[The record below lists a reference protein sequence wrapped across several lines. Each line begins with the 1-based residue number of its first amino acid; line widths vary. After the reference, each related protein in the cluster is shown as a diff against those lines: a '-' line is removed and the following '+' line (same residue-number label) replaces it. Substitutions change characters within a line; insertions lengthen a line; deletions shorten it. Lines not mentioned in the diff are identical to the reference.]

1 MDTRTFLVPDYF
13 EDFHCKCGQC
23 RHNCCDGWAVTFS
36 RDDYFRLLSVPC
48 SPELRRKL
56 DVSLHVMNQPSPERY
71 AQLLP
76 NWEGHC
82 PLQRED
88 GLCGLQTECGEDGI
102 SSTCRYY
109 PRGFRTLDDNQ
120 CACSASCE
128 QVVEL
133 LMARKAPLTFHWR
146 ALSLAIPVS
155 PRVALEEAE
164 YTRMLRQDMIAMLQE
179 RNVSM
184 GQRLMGIYAAL
195 CAEENGKANS
205 EQRWDAYHVA
215 VAMKLPAPNWD
226 EYAGMVRMLIEK
238 LLLDSASMGD
248 YAAEILPMLSADGV
262 SHACT
267 KLGQDEP
274 DAPIWM
280 EQLMVNHVFYE
291 GFPFSDHM
299 ERPKMGALSLTA
311 TYAVLHVVMAL
322 YHTIHPEREKLV
334 DVIAACFRVMEH
346 SPFGWNAAVVLE
358 QAGCAGEKGL
368 RTLAGV

>member
-1 MDTRTFLVPDYF
+1 MDTRTFLVLDYF

-56 DVSLHVMNQPSPERY
+56 DISLHMTNRPSPERY

-102 SSTCRYY
+102 STTCRYY

-133 LMARKAPLTFHWR
+133 LLARRTPLTFHWR
-146 ALSLAIPVS
+146 ALTLAIPVS
-155 PRVALEEAE
+155 PRVPAQEAE
-164 YTRMLRQDMIAMLQE
+164 HTRSLRQDMIAMLQVRE
-179 RNVSM
+179 KPM
-184 GQRLMGIYAAL
+184 AQRLMGLYAAIG
-195 CAEENGKANS
+195 EEESGQTTC
-205 EQRWDAYHVA
+205 EQRWQAYHAASDVP
-215 VAMKLPAPNWD
+215 MPAPDWRKR
-226 EYAGMVRMLIEK
+226 ATLLRLLIEK
-238 LLLDSASMGD
+238 LFLDSASMGD
-248 YAAEILPMLSADGV
+248 YAAEVLPLLTPDGLQT
-262 SHACT
+262 SIAQ
-267 KLGQDEP
+267 LAQDEP
-274 DAPIWM
+274 DTPIYL

-311 TYAVLHVVMAL
+311 TYAVLHGMMAL
-322 YHTIHPEREKLV
+322 YHALHPEREQLV
-334 DVIAACFRVMEH
+334 DVIASCFRVMEH

-358 QAGCAGEKGL
+358 QAGCAGEESL
-368 RTLAGV
+368 RELAGV